1 MSKTESL
8 VQGSL
13 PVQRLR
19 LKSLSLLL
27 SSAVTM
33 ESFSQAKQEELTRC
47 YSSAWGADLG
57 TMSAAC
63 QVESLALA

>member
-19 LKSLSLLL
+19 LKPLSLLL

-33 ESFSQAKQEELTRC
+33 GPFSQAKQEELTRS
-47 YSSAWGADLG
+47 YSSAWGADQE

-63 QVESLALA
+63 KVESLALA

>member
-19 LKSLSLLL
+19 LKPLSLLL

-33 ESFSQAKQEELTRC
+33 GPFSQAKQEELTR
-47 YSSAWGADLG
+47 SAWGADQE